1 MSLIPEYGFTP
12 LGSYESYLEEALP
25 DSELSNEIIE
35 RFEKINQLHCKFEDH
50 SIIYDSLLEELDN
63 SDPRYIIKSIYPKLL
78 GISDIPHITDIES
91 IEDREIEEIKN
102 WINSK
107 CEIASKISEDDT
119 LPDTLNF
126 GESIII
132 KGVDNSELSFTIDEI
147 EISPTEGS
155 EEIIDIYLCNSKGE
169 RISGY
174 IKLIVGYLNFDEDGG
189 ASDGI
194 EEDIDDY
201 LSQEDDLIAFNHR
214 VIKEVSEKIVNGE
227 TDSLTLMSTMWP
239 LVIGKDEAEQFILNP
254 HLFSS
259 WMHELQRHD
268 YYYAKPQF
276 FKTDQGI
283 KGIYALTEDCPTLL
297 PNKPWVPVGYQNPE
311 TGEKLECNY
320 YEIALYSTTEEKSL
334 GTIPFERIFT
344 LGPDYINYYD
354 GNTVLV
360 NNLPLEVMKRLEHSL
375 D

>member
-1 MSLIPEYGFTP
+1 MRSFFNCLRRIT
-12 LGSYESYLEEALP
+12 SY
-25 DSELSNEIIE
+25 
-35 RFEKINQLHCKFEDH
+35 
-50 SIIYDSLLEELDN
+50 
-63 SDPRYIIKSIYPKLL
+63 
-78 GISDIPHITDIES
+78 
-91 IEDREIEEIKN
+91 
-102 WINSK
+102 WK
-107 CEIASKISEDDT
+107 CS
-119 LPDTLNF
+119 
-126 GESIII
+126 
-132 KGVDNSELSFTIDEI
+132 VTI
-147 EISPTEGS
+147 
-155 EEIIDIYLCNSKGE
+155 
-169 RISGY
+169 
-174 IKLIVGYLNFDEDGG
+174 
-189 ASDGI
+189 DGI

-201 LSQEDDLIAFNHR
+201 LSQEDDLLAFNHR
-214 VIKEVSEKIVNGE
+214 IIKEVSEKIANGE

-259 WMHELQRHD
+259 WMHELQSHD

-311 TGEKLECNY
+311 TGEKLECDY
-320 YEIALYSTTEEKSL
+320 YEIALYSTTEERSL